1 MIYLVSNQSD
11 LYNSV
16 LFIPVSLDTGIELLE
31 NIPELSLDSETAGLD
46 PFTKK
51 LLLLQIGTFD
61 VQVLFDIA
69 SFEGKIPDKLAMF
82 LNNSQALF
90 LIQNAKFDLKF
101 LFKQGV
107 ILKKVYDTMLV
118 EIIITNG
125 LQYAGRDLETL
136 ALKYC
141 DAYLDKSIRGV
152 IITKG
157 LNDAVLKY
165 GAEDIKYLSK
175 IKEEQL
181 KEVEELNLKIAVDLD
196 NSFVVVLAY
205 IEYCGIKLDYNKW
218 ATKVRKNI
226 DKVAELKQILEAQLL
241 ADNKRKYFSGM
252 KDMWTG
258 QYNCILNWDSPKQ
271 VLELFKDY
279 GINVVLKIKGESK
292 ETVDSKVL
300 EPQIDKFP
308 ILKPYLDYKA
318 AQKEVSTYGYNWRN
332 FINPITGRI
341 HTTYQQLMN
350 TGRLSSGNKR
360 DKTPN
365 MQNLPA
371 DDETRSCFIPEKNNV
386 MVDADYSGQE
396 NIVIANF
403 SKEKRLLD
411 FYKQGFS
418 DLHSYV
424 TFLMYP
430 EIRRCALEE
439 LTPENL
445 KYIKE
450 EYSHKRYIAKRA
462 SFTIA
467 YGGNGTTIAR
477 NCNIPKKD
485 GDFAY
490 KAYFEAFPALK
501 QYFDLVFKRAA
512 HFGYIEFNPI
522 TKRKYFFDKEKN
534 DYFVLRDDVEDPYF
548 YASNPNARS
557 LGAKY
562 NSAKSEVARIAQNY
576 PIQGTSSDI
585 VKYACILFFKE
596 VLSRHWWLKVK
607 IVNIVHDEILVE
619 CPGEIVQEVQNLLVN
634 CMMEAGKPFCKI
646 VPLGAEAK
654 HGNCWVH

>member
-1 MIYLVSNQSD
+1 
-11 LYNSV
+11 
-16 LFIPVSLDTGIELLE
+16 
-31 NIPELSLDSETAGLD
+31 
-46 PFTKK
+46 
-51 LLLLQIGTFD
+51 
-61 VQVLFDIA
+61 
-69 SFEGKIPDKLAMF
+69 
-82 LNNSQALF
+82 
-90 LIQNAKFDLKF
+90 
-101 LFKQGV
+101 
-107 ILKKVYDTMLV
+107 MLV

-181 KEVEELNLKIAVDLD
+181 KEVEKLNLKIAVDLD

-252 KDMWTG
+252 KNMWTG
-258 QYNCILNWDSPKQ
+258 QYDCILNWDSPKQ

-386 MVDADYSGQE
+386 MVDADYSG
-396 NIVIANF
+396 
-403 SKEKRLLD
+403 
-411 FYKQGFS
+411 
-418 DLHSYV
+418 
-424 TFLMYP
+424 
-430 EIRRCALEE
+430 
-439 LTPENL
+439 
-445 KYIKE
+445 
-450 EYSHKRYIAKRA
+450 
-462 SFTIA
+462 
-467 YGGNGTTIAR
+467 
-477 NCNIPKKD
+477 
-485 GDFAY
+485 
-490 KAYFEAFPALK
+490 
-501 QYFDLVFKRAA
+501 
-512 HFGYIEFNPI
+512 
-522 TKRKYFFDKEKN
+522 
-534 DYFVLRDDVEDPYF
+534 
-548 YASNPNARS
+548 
-557 LGAKY
+557 
-562 NSAKSEVARIAQNY
+562 
-576 PIQGTSSDI
+576 
-585 VKYACILFFKE
+585 
-596 VLSRHWWLKVK
+596 
-607 IVNIVHDEILVE
+607 
-619 CPGEIVQEVQNLLVN
+619 
-634 CMMEAGKPFCKI
+634 
-646 VPLGAEAK
+646 
-654 HGNCWVH
+654 